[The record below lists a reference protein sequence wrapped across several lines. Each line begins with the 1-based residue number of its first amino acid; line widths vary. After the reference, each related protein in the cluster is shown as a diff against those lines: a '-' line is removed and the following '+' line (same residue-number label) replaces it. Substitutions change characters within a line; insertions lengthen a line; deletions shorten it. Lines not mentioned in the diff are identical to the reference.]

1 MMNNLLK
8 KVCKYPNLVSAMR
21 GANHLNLGAASQ
33 RSLHTPLGSTS
44 SKDESYQVCTKIID
58 AVCELRIKAESRVS

>member
-1 MMNNLLK
+1 MNNLLK

-21 GANHLNLGAASQ
+21 GANHLNLGAVSQ

-44 SKDESYQVCTKIID
+44 SKDESYQVCTTIID
-58 AVCELRIKAESRVS
+58 VTGEIRIKAESKVG